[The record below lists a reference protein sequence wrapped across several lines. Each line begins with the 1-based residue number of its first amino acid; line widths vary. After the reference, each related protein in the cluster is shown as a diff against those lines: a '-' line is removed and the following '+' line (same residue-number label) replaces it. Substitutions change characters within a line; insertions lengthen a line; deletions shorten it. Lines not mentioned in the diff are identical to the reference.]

1 MVMDMGA
8 VSAVDYGVYRF
19 AFGDDRAYGV
29 WVAEMMDAVEFL
41 EKHNRMCGALG
52 DECTD
57 KDGTL
62 CPLLVAASKVGKGC
76 YGYTKSHPA
85 EAVEIVERWAK
96 EHPKKT
102 RQSEFL
108 KMFPRVS
115 MTADGIIAFC
125 PDSMDSEFECP
136 RKARDSID
144 PICGECRREYWL
156 EEVEE

>member
-1 MVMDMGA
+1 
-8 VSAVDYGVYRF
+8 
-19 AFGDDRAYGV
+19 
-29 WVAEMMDAVEFL
+29 MMDAVEFL

-62 CPLLVAASKVGKGC
+62 CPLLVAARKVGKGC
-76 YGYTKSHPA
+76 YGYTKSHPV

-102 RQSEFL
+102 RQSKFL
-108 KMFPRVS
+108 KVFPRVS

-136 RKARDSID
+136 RKTRDNID

-156 EEVEE
+156 AKEDENV

>member
-1 MVMDMGA
+1 
-8 VSAVDYGVYRF
+8 
-19 AFGDDRAYGV
+19 
-29 WVAEMMDAVEFL
+29 MDAVEFL

-62 CPLLVAASKVGKGC
+62 CPLLVAARKVGKGC

-102 RQSEFL
+102 RQSKLL
-108 KMFPRVS
+108 KVFPRVS

-136 RKARDSID
+136 RKTRDNID

>member
-1 MVMDMGA
+1 
-8 VSAVDYGVYRF
+8 
-19 AFGDDRAYGV
+19 
-29 WVAEMMDAVEFL
+29 MDAVEFL
-41 EKHNRMCGALG
+41 KEADRMHNFDDQDCAGCEINKRRG
-52 DECTD
+52 DNLSCVNWV
-57 KDGTL
+57 L
-62 CPLLVAASKVGKGC
+62 
-76 YGYTKSHPA
+76 SHPD
-85 EAVEIVERWAK
+85 EAVKVVEQWAK
-96 EHPKKT
+96 EHPRKT

-136 RKARDSID
+136 RKTRDNID

>member
-1 MVMDMGA
+1 
-8 VSAVDYGVYRF
+8 
-19 AFGDDRAYGV
+19 
-29 WVAEMMDAVEFL
+29 MMDAVEFL

-62 CPLLVAASKVGKGC
+62 CPLLVAARKVGKGC

-102 RQSEFL
+102 RQSKFL
-108 KMFPRVS
+108 KVFPRVS

-136 RKARDSID
+136 RKTRDNID

-156 EEVEE
+156 EEVDDDEH

>member
-19 AFGDDRAYGV
+19 TFGDDRAYGV
-29 WVAEMMDAVEFL
+29 WVAEMMDAVEFIVTRD
-41 EKHNRMCGALG
+41 RMCKSFNGCCNGCEVKKRMGAG
-52 DECTD
+52 NVCFHYI
-57 KDGTL
+57 
-62 CPLLVAASKVGKGC
+62 AQ
-76 YGYTKSHPA
+76 HPQ
-85 EAVEIVERWAK
+85 EVVEIVERWGK
-96 EHPKKT
+96 EHPRKT

-108 KMFPRVS
+108 KMFPRAS

-136 RKARDSID
+136 RKTRDNID
-144 PICGECRREYWL
+144 PICGECRRKYWL